1 MYGTKR
7 IAVQRTM
14 FENLK
19 VSFFLAS
26 KSIQKG
32 NTGTAILTV
41 MIMSLI
47 FVNLVFLPSMI
58 SGIGESLKQQSID
71 CDYGN
76 LIIEPK
82 GDDPYINNV
91 DSIRK
96 KLSRLPGVAGISAR
110 YVTGATFAHKSKFV
124 SGPLHSIN
132 PVDEETVTIYHT
144 GIIDGEYL
152 SKSDT
157 DEILLG
163 IDITGREGVEDGRA
177 SNLGGVKVGDKID
190 VTFSNGVIREYRVK
204 GIFTVGAGMNNH
216 AFITEKEMESVL
228 GLDDRSSEILVKL
241 DQRGTEEEFR
251 KKCIEI
257 GISEDIKTWEEKT
270 AERIGSII
278 RSFTLINIISAAVG
292 LIMAVVVI
300 FIIIYI
306 NTVNNR
312 KQIGILKAIG
322 INHRI
327 IIQSYVMQALFY
339 CFSGIIAG
347 SLLLYFLTSYMV
359 ANPVKF
365 PMGDVKPLVE
375 QQLITISII
384 GLITV
389 SLIAGFIPSWKTA
402 KESILESIWG

>member
-1 MYGTKR
+1 MK
-7 IAVQRTM
+7 M
-14 FENLK
+14 FENMK

-26 KSIQKG
+26 KSIRKG

-58 SGIGESLKQQSID
+58 SGIGESMKQQSID
-71 CDYGN
+71 CAYGN
-76 LIIEPK
+76 LVIEPK
-82 GDDPYINNV
+82 EDNLYINNA
-91 DSIRK
+91 DSLQK
-96 KLSRLPGVAGISAR
+96 KLNRLPGVAGTSAR

-163 IDITGREGVEDGRA
+163 IDITGREGVEDDEA
-177 SNLGGVKVGDKID
+177 NLGGVKVGDKID

-204 GIFTVGAGMNNH
+204 GIFAVGARMDNY

-251 KKCIEI
+251 KKFIEI

-270 AERIGSII
+270 AGMIGSII
-278 RSFTLINIISAAVG
+278 SSFALINLISAAVG

-322 INHRI
+322 INQRI
-327 IIQSYVMQALFY
+327 IIHSYVIQALFY
-339 CFSGIIAG
+339 CFSGIVIG

-359 ANPVKF
+359 ENPIKF

-375 QQLITISII
+375 QQLIITSII